1 MFRLSLDSLIYIYI
15 YFYTNL
21 VCKFCFF
28 YLIFFFY
35 FTLNHSSK
43 HKGMK
48 IKHINYV
55 QRCTRMATI
64 NSASYQGCL
73 QTMASTFFALSV
85 HLVAVL
91 IFIANENT
99 PVVPTSRSELE
110 LF

>member
-1 MFRLSLDSLIYIYI
+1 
-15 YFYTNL
+15 
-21 VCKFCFF
+21 
-28 YLIFFFY
+28 
-35 FTLNHSSK
+35 
-43 HKGMK
+43 
-48 IKHINYV
+48 
-55 QRCTRMATI
+55 MATI